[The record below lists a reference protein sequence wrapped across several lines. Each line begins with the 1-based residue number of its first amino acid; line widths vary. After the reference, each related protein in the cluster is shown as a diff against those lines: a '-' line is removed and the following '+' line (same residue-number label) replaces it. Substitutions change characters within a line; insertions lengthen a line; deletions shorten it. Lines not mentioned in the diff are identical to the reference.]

1 VTSTAGPG
9 PTAPGALLEAYDL
22 AMLDLDGVVYVGGE
36 AVPGAPAHL
45 AAAREAGL
53 PLAFITNNASRAPTT
68 VAQHLTDLGVPA
80 DATDVVTSAQAAS
93 RVLHDRL
100 GDDAPVAVLGATG
113 LRDALE
119 AVGLTP
125 VDVGDES
132 ARAVVTGYGP
142 DVLWSQVMQAAVLVR
157 DGLWWVASNTDAT
170 IPTDYGVAPGHG
182 VLVDTLRR
190 FSGVDP
196 VVAGKPA
203 RPLLDETVQRMGC
216 DRPVM
221 VGDRLDTDIAG
232 ARALGLDSLLVMT
245 GVTGVAEL
253 AGAVPDLRPTHVGAD
268 LGALLGPPSRPE
280 ESGGSW
286 QLDGWRARVAS
297 GGLQIDGEG
306 DATSWWR
313 VAAAAAWAHLDAT
326 GDPAATDGLEAP
338 GAG

>member
-1 VTSTAGPG
+1 VTSAADTGP
-9 PTAPGALLEAYDL
+9 APDGVLLDAHDL

-53 PLAFITNNASRAPTT
+53 PLAFITNNASRPPAT
-68 VAQHLTDLGVPA
+68 VARHLTSLGVPA
-80 DATDVVTSAQAAS
+80 DAVDVVTSAQAAA

-113 LRDALE
+113 LREALR
-119 AVGLTP
+119 AVGLDP
-125 VDVGDES
+125 VDVDDDR
-132 ARAVVTGYGP
+132 ARALVTGYGP
-142 DVLWSQVMQAAVLVR
+142 DVLWSQVMLAAVLVR

-190 FSGVDP
+190 FAGVDP

-203 RPLLDETVQRMGC
+203 RPLLQETIERMGC
-216 DRPVM
+216 DRPLM

-232 ARALGLDSLLVMT
+232 ARALGMDSLLVMT
-245 GVTGVAEL
+245 GVTGAAEI
-253 AGAVPDLRPTHVGAD
+253 AAADPDLRPTHVGAD
-268 LGALLGPPSRPE
+268 LGALLAPPAAPDR
-280 ESGGSW
+280 SGDAW
-286 QLDGWRARVAS
+286 ELDGWRARVES
-297 GGLQIDGEG
+297 GRVEVDGDG
-306 DATSWWR
+306 APTAWWR
-313 VAAAAAWAHLDAT
+313 VVAAAAWDHLDRT
-326 GDPAATDGLEAP
+326 GEPASTDGLEAP